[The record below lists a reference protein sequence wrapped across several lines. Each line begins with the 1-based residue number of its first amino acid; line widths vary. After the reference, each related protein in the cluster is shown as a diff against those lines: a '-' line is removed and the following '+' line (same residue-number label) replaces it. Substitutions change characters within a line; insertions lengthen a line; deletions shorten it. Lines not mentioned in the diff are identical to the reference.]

1 MKKSFFLI
9 WFIAGLFV
17 GGIFHELGHVVIAKY
32 YGFNIEWGL
41 ECPGKW
47 RLRGEP
53 TRYVKRNIA
62 SGGFLFEIIS
72 SEALIIIPRVIS
84 SGFAVGWIVFDI
96 WNPIKYTAFH
106 EVIKRTDVNP
116 NRDLPI
122 GEACFNVKKVK
133 AATGEVEAG
142 HGDLL
147 SIEIGGVN
155 TIYVEIIIVAHA
167 VFIAGRLWRLY
178 RNR

>member
-1 MKKSFFLI
+1 MKKLFFLI
-9 WFIAGLFV
+9 WFIVGLFT

-32 YGFNIEWGL
+32 YGFNIEWSL
-41 ECPGKW
+41 ECPGRWQLKEETT
-47 RLRGEP
+47 RG
-53 TRYVKRNIA
+53 VKRNIA

-72 SEALIIIPRVIS
+72 SEALILVPRVTS

-96 WNPIKYTAFH
+96 WNPIKYTTFH

-122 GEACFNVKKVK
+122 GKACFNVKRVE
-133 AATGEVEAG
+133 AATGKVEAG

-147 SIEIGGVN
+147 SIERGGVN
-155 TIYVEIIIVAHA
+155 AIYVAMIIVAHA
-167 VFIAGRLWRLY
+167 VFIAWRLWRLY
-178 RNR
+178 RGR